1 MPRRFGKTSW
11 HKGLHPHHN
20 RNGVEVKTLHP
31 RATRRT
37 KRVGV
42 AVAAVTATALV
53 LSGCGAGGTPA
64 PSDGADGA
72 EGAEGTTLTVVVEGG
87 GKAELEP
94 IADLYTSE
102 TGTEVTLVELPY
114 AGLYDRI
121 SSELQSG
128 ATSFDVAALD
138 AIWLTSF
145 GPGLAPLDD
154 LFTDEVQGDL
164 FDGLVSEAKV
174 GDHFV
179 GMPVWTNSEVLFYRT
194 DLFEDADNK
203 AQFEEKYGYELAA
216 PTTWEEYRDVAEFFT
231 RDTDG
236 DGAVDLYGTDV
247 KGAVETEWLAT
258 VSQAG
263 EEHMVLDP
271 ESGEITIDNATHKE
285 ALDFYVSLLPFA
297 PSGAAQLDWAGA
309 QNLFYQGNLAMM
321 RFWGHAYRQTPDDSP
336 IKDSIGVAPMIGGP
350 GGVAGV
356 PGAWYLSVPASGKN
370 QDAAKDFIAFT
381 FEHNELAADTSLG
394 LVASKA
400 AFESKAGEEGF
411 ENYPAL
417 VTTLE
422 APQTLPR
429 PKTENWQE
437 IVDSVLIPTLQ
448 KAVEPGADTAQLLS
462 DAKSQIESIIK

>member
-1 MPRRFGKTSW
+1 M
-11 HKGLHPHHN
+11 L
-20 RNGVEVKTLHP
+20 
-31 RATRRT
+31 RT
-37 KRVGV
+37 HRTGARQR
-42 AVAAVTATALV
+42 AVAAIAAVSAGALF
-53 LSGCGAGGTPA
+53 LSGCGAGGTVE
-64 PSDGADGA
+64 PSAGD
-72 EGAEGTTLTVVVEGG
+72 TLTVVVEGG

-94 IADLYTSE
+94 IADLYQSE

-121 SSELQSG
+121 SSELQAGSP
-128 ATSFDVAALD
+128 SFDIAALD

-145 GPGLAPLDD
+145 GPGLEPIND
-154 LFTDEVQGDL
+154 LFTDDVQADL

-174 GDHFV
+174 GDNFV

-194 DLFEDADNK
+194 DLFEDADNMT
-203 AQFEEKYGYELAA
+203 AFEEKYGYPLAA

-263 EEHMVLDP
+263 EEQMVLNP
-271 ESGEITIDNATHKE
+271 ETGEVTIASPAHKE

-321 RFWGHAYRQTPDDSP
+321 RFWGHAYRQTPADSP
-336 IKDSIGVAPMIGGP
+336 VKDSIGVAPMIGGP

-356 PGAWYLSVPASGKN
+356 PGAWYLSVPSTGDNKE
-370 QDAAKDFIAFT
+370 AAKDFIAFAY
-381 FEHNELAADTSLG
+381 EHNELAADTSLG
-394 LVASKA
+394 LVARKS
-400 AFESKAGEEGF
+400 AFESKNGEAGF
-411 ENYPAL
+411 ENYAAL

-429 PKTENWQE
+429 PKTDKWQE

-462 DAKSQIESIIK
+462 DAKAQVEAIIE

>member
-1 MPRRFGKTSW
+1 MKKLRTQPAGRARRAGAA
-11 HKGLHPHHN
+11 L
-20 RNGVEVKTLHP
+20 
-31 RATRRT
+31 
-37 KRVGV
+37 
-42 AVAAVTATALV
+42 AAVSAAAIV
-53 LSGCGAGGTPA
+53 LSGCGAGGTNA
-64 PSDGADGA
+64 SADSD
-72 EGAEGTTLTVVVEGG
+72 ELTVVVEGG
-87 GKAELEP
+87 GKAELQP
-94 IADLYTSE
+94 IADLYKSE

-121 SSELQSG
+121 SSELQAGSP
-128 ATSFDVAALD
+128 SFDVAALD

-164 FDGLVSEAKV
+164 FGGLVSEAKV
-174 GDHFV
+174 GDNFV

-194 DLFEDADNK
+194 DLFEDAANK
-203 AQFEEKYGYELAA
+203 DDFASKYGYELAA
-216 PTTWEEYRDVAEFFT
+216 PTTWEQYRDIAEFFT

-236 DGAVDLYGTDV
+236 DGSVDLYGTDV

-263 EEHMVLDP
+263 EEQMVLDP
-271 ESGEITIDNATHKE
+271 ETGEVTIDSAAHKE

-321 RFWGHAYRQTPDDSP
+321 RFWGHAYRQTPADSP
-336 IKDSIGVAPMIGGP
+336 VKDSIGVAPMIGGP

-356 PGAWYLSVPASGKN
+356 PGAWYLSVPSTGEN
-370 QDAAKDFIAFT
+370 QDAAKDFIAFAY
-381 FEHNELAADTSLG
+381 EQNELAADTSLG
-394 LVASKA
+394 LVARKS
-400 AFESKAGEEGF
+400 AFESKSGAAGF
-411 ENYPAL
+411 ENYAAL
-417 VTTLE
+417 VSTLE
-422 APQTLPR
+422 APQSLPR

-448 KAVEPGADTAQLLS
+448 KAVEPGADTGQLLA
-462 DAKSQIESIIK
+462 DAKTQIESIIK